1 MHSTIQHPHETPTRP
16 EGEIAVEAATAPG
29 RSVLASL
36 RALAPERAVTFNE
49 ALRIAELQAARLR
62 IMLEVGDHDLPED
75 AIAGLPRIRI
85 VRRRLPT
92 SGMSY
97 WDGQTWVIALSNREL
112 ATRQHFTLLHEY
124 KHILDHGRADRL
136 YTGTTATNAEQQA
149 EHAAD
154 YFAGCALMP
163 KRLVKRAWGN
173 GIQTPEALA
182 GIFDVS
188 PRAAEVRLAQ
198 LGLTDPVQRCRTSAT
213 STTRGHWR
221 ARPYFRS
228 LSTNTNWR
236 AA

>member
-1 MHSTIQHPHETPTRP
+1 MHSLSQHPHENLPHQT
-16 EGEIAVEAATAPG
+16 EDNGESP

-36 RALAPERAVTFNE
+36 RALIPQRTVTFTE

-62 IMLEVGDHDLPED
+62 SLLDITDDSLPEE

-85 VRRRLPT
+85 ARRVLPT

-97 WDGQTWVIALSNREL
+97 WDGQTWVIALNAREPE
-112 ATRQHFTLLHEY
+112 TRQHFTLLHEY
-124 KHILDHGRADRL
+124 KHILDHGHADRL
-136 YTGTTATNAEQQA
+136 YGTRTGSIDQQA
-149 EHAAD
+149 ENAAD

-182 GIFDVS
+182 DLFDVS
-188 PRAAEVRLAQ
+188 PRAAQVRLAQ
-198 LGLTDPVQRCRTSAT
+198 LGLTEPVQRCATAATPSSRRWRPRT
-213 STTRGHWR
+213 
-221 ARPYFRS
+221 YFRS
-228 LSTNTNWR
+228 LAASNWR